1 MNIVVIQS
9 QYTKHK
15 YIKLSRK
22 LKHNI
27 YHVMNNGLF
36 VPRVWGKRIKH
47 SLNIQILYVVRKLY
61 VDFIVKKK

>member
-36 VPRVWGKRIKH
+36 VPRVWVKE
-47 SLNIQILYVVRKLY
+47 SNIL
-61 VDFIVKKK
+61 